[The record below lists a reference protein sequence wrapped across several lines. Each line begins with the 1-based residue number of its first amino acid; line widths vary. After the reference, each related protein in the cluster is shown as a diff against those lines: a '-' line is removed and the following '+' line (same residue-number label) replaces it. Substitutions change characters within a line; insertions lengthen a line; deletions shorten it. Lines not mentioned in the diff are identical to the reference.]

1 VSAQDD
7 VDRVI
12 AGWQRERPDL
22 DTTAMGV
29 VGRLLLVARRADETL
44 SAPLRER
51 GLERGWFDLLAA
63 LRLAGPP
70 YELNPTALMGSLM
83 LSSGGM
89 TKRLDTMERAG
100 LIERH
105 PDPGDRR
112 GRLARLTPAGKRLV
126 DRAVGIHAA
135 NENRLLGPLD
145 GAELEALD
153 GSLRKLLAALD
164 DTRAG

>member
-1 VSAQDD
+1 MAVSAQD
-7 VDRVI
+7 I
-12 AGWQRERPDL
+12 
-22 DTTAMGV
+22 GV
-29 VGRLLLVARRADETL
+29 VGRLLMVARRADETL

-63 LRLAGPP
+63 LRRAGPAR
-70 YELNPTALMGSLM
+70 ELNPKALMELLM

-89 TKRLDTMERAG
+89 TKRLDNMERAG

-112 GRLARLTPAGKRLV
+112 GRLVRLTPAGKRLV

-135 NENRLLGPLD
+135 TESRLLGPLD
-145 GAELEALD
+145 DDELRALD
-153 GSLRKLLAALD
+153 GCLRKLLAAVD
-164 DTRAG
+164 GA